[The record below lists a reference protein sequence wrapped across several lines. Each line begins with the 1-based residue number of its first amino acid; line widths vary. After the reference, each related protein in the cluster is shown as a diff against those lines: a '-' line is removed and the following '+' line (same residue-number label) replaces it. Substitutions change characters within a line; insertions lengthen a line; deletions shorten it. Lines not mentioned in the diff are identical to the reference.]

1 MRSSRRGGGRRADH
15 PFPLVPRDP
24 ENLDRDPE
32 TLKRQTAYLA
42 SALNDPTELNALHAA
57 RASAATVGRDATT
70 YDRVGKDG

>member
-42 SALNDPTELNALHAA
+42 CALNDPTELNALHAA
-57 RASAATVGRDATT
+57 
-70 YDRVGKDG
+70 